1 MKWGKRIFLFIMT
14 NLAVMLTLSILASVL
29 GVGRYVTAQGLDYS
43 ALAIF
48 CLVWGMGG
56 SLISLAISRIVAK
69 WSTGVQLIDPNS
81 RQVGEEER
89 WLLETVH
96 RMARKSGITTMP
108 EVGIYDSPE
117 VNAFATGPT
126 QNRALVAVSSGLLR
140 GMRRDEVEGVLA
152 HEVAHIVNGDM
163 VTMTLVQGIVNAFV
177 MFVARIVGYAAS
189 TQVDEEKAPFV
200 RFIVNIVAEL
210 ALAPLGMIV
219 VAWFSRQREFRADA
233 GSARLGGREKM
244 IAALER
250 LKYSSEMVDTQ
261 NAALNTMK
269 IAGKP
274 GGFLAMFSTH
284 PSLDDRIDALK
295 RATYV

>member
-69 WSTGVQLIDPNS
+69 WSTGVQLIDPNN

-189 TQVDEEKAPFV
+189 TQVDEEKAPIV
-200 RFIVNIVAEL
+200 RFVVNIVAEL

-261 NAALNTMK
+261 NASLNTMK

-274 GGFLAMFSTH
+274 GGFLAMFSSH

-295 RATYV
+295 RATFV